1 MPILQTGATIT
12 LTGELRHA
20 DAAGLQAAAQAALA
34 EGDALIDATGAHALP
49 FGLLQVLVSA
59 RLTARALDR
68 NLQIFL
74 PDGATQAEAARDAGL
89 AA

>member
-1 MPILQTGATIT
+1 MPIQQNGATIT
-12 LTGELRHA
+12 VTGELRHA
-20 DAAGLQAAAQAALA
+20 DAAVLQAAAAQVLS
-34 EGDALIDATGAHALP
+34 EGDALIDATGAGALP

-74 PDGATQAEAARDAGL
+74 QDDPAQALAAQDAGL
-89 AA
+89 AD